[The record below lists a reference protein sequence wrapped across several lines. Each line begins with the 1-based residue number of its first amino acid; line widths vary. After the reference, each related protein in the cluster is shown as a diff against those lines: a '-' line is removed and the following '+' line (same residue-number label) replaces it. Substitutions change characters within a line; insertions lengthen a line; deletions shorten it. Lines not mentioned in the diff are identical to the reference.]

1 MVSLRGQKKL
11 FVYHLFYFPF
21 PNSQDKKFHMVAS
34 EHPEVIERRRCFI
47 AKNVLDPEEA
57 SEDGSI
63 DDGGAALD
71 EEDESGS

>member
-1 MVSLRGQKKL
+1 
-11 FVYHLFYFPF
+11 
-21 PNSQDKKFHMVAS
+21 MVAS
-34 EHPEVIERRRCFI
+34 EHHEVIERRRCFI